1 MLAPIFTDR
10 RSLPVATLAYYLRST
25 GQSRRRRLIVS
36 ALAAVAVVAAVA
48 GGTALVRSQDDTFGR
63 SAASLALAIG
73 CADFQPRTD
82 TAGAAHFHEQGT
94 CQLDGFTVKL
104 TTFNDSGE
112 QRAYGVLMDTLVP
125 VYTHRGGA
133 YAEGDGWNVA
143 DDVALSK
150 TLAIR
155 VSDAL
160 GGSVH
165 EFAAPA
171 S

>member
-1 MLAPIFTDR
+1 
-10 RSLPVATLAYYLRST
+10 VATLASPSRPAARS
-25 GQSRRRRLIVS
+25 RRRLIVG
-36 ALAAVAVVAAVA
+36 AVTAVALVAVAAAVA
-48 GGTALVRSQDDTFGR
+48 GGTAIYRAAQDDYGR

-73 CADFQPRTD
+73 CSEFQPRTD

-94 CQLDGFTVKL
+94 CTLDGFTVKL
-104 TTFNDSGE
+104 TTFNDEGE
-112 QRAYGVLMDTLVP
+112 QQAYGILMDTLVP

-133 YAEGDGWNVA
+133 YAEGAGWNAA

-150 TLAIR
+150 QLADQ
-155 VSDAL
+155 VSNRL